1 MFPKNRR
8 SESMSTAVAQELIR
22 KVASPREPGES
33 VKASIGKA
41 ARRLSWTW
49 NRAKDVW
56 YGDGRIKI
64 SADELAQLRTK
75 AQTKEAVGNDIVA
88 RIERLEAL
96 MLSTDAEFY
105 SEQIS
110 HLRSLAGRNRN
121 ANEG

>member
-1 MFPKNRR
+1 
-8 SESMSTAVAQELIR
+8 MSTDVAQELIR

-41 ARRLSWTW
+41 ARRLKWSW

-56 YGDGRIKI
+56 YGDARIKI
-64 SADELAQLRTK
+64 SADELAELRAK
-75 AQTKEAVGNDIVA
+75 AHQKEAASDDIVA

-105 SEQIS
+105 REQIG